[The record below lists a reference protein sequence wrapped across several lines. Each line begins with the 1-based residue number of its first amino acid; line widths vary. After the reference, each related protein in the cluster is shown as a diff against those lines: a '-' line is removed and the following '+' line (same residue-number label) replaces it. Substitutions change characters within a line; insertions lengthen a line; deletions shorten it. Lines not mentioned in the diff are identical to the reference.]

1 MIKISHVQKKQ
12 ISGLTGLALVGFVI
26 AHLSG
31 NFLIF
36 KGAEALNKYAD
47 FLHNL
52 GNLLWAARIGLIVA
66 FVAHMWSTINLAI
79 HNKRARKQRYY
90 KYQNHR
96 NESSLPVRLMP
107 FTGTILLVYIIFH
120 LLDFSLAEKV
130 GFIDG
135 VDYGLY
141 GLVINTL
148 SDPIH
153 AALYIIAMAS
163 LGLHLYHAFQSV
175 FQTFGL
181 MSDSNQTKIT
191 LASKALGVAV
201 SLGFSSIPLY
211 ILFVL

>member
-1 MIKISHVQKKQ
+1 MIKLSHVQKKQ

-36 KGAEALNKYAD
+36 KGADALNEYAD

-52 GNLLWAARIGLIVA
+52 GGILWVARIGLIAA
-66 FVAHMWSTINLAI
+66 FVAHIGTTINLAI
-79 HNKRARKQRYY
+79 HNKKARKDRYY
-90 KYQNHR
+90 KYKNHR
-96 NESSLPVRLMP
+96 EESSLAVRLMP
-107 FTGTILLVYIIFH
+107 LSGTILMVYVIFH
-120 LLDFSLAEKV
+120 LLDFTLADKV
-130 GFIDG
+130 GIIQG

-148 SDPIH
+148 KDPIH

-163 LGLHLYHAFQSV
+163 LGLHLFHAFQSV

-181 MSDSNQTKIT
+181 MNDSNQAKLTI
-191 LASKALGVAV
+191 ASKVLGVAV
-201 SLGFSSIPLY
+201 AAGFSSIPLY
-211 ILFVL
+211 ILFVV